1 MKYAKKMQI
10 NFLNSSQNVME
21 LCSWSHYKF
30 AKEESTSEKIFINKK
45 SEKHTF
51 VSNKQKNVNLIVK
64 D

>member
-1 MKYAKKMQI
+1 MQI

-51 VSNKQKNVNLIVK
+51 VSNKKKIVNLIVK
-64 D
+64 DRNA

>member
-1 MKYAKKMQI
+1 M